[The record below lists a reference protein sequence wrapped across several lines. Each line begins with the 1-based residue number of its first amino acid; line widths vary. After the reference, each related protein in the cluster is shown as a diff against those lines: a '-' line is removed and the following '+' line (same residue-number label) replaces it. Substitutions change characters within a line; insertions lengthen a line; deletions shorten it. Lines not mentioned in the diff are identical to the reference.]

1 MCLTAEH
8 FKYGGG
14 GGGGKILLEP
24 VAKVVNCIIKSG
36 EIPNTFKEG
45 VITPVYKK
53 QGKPLQDPNSY
64 SCQLQTDF
72 PHLHPVQ
79 GPRTYTV

>member
-1 MCLTAEH
+1 M
-8 FKYGGG
+8 GGG
-14 GGGGKILLEP
+14 EILLEP
-24 VAKVVNCIIKSG
+24 VAKVVNCIINSG

-64 SCQLQTDF
+64 RRSHRLPTTDRFPSLASCARSSNIYSMT
-72 PHLHPVQ
+72 
-79 GPRTYTV
+79 GNY